1 MQRKGK
7 WAPDCCIGV
16 ERELATLQVVVRVIA
31 ENSGLNATEVIGQ
44 LKAAHA
50 RGEHQAGLDIE
61 TGQAKD
67 LATIGIVDLFSAKV
81 SFAAQDL
88 GLA

>member
-1 MQRKGK
+1 M
-7 WAPDCCIGV
+7 
-16 ERELATLQVVVRVIA
+16 IA

-67 LATIGIVDLFSAKV
+67 LATVGIVDLFSAKV
-81 SFAAQDL
+81 KSGSAIQISGRWLCLSKPKTCGPLEADREILLLF
-88 GLA
+88 